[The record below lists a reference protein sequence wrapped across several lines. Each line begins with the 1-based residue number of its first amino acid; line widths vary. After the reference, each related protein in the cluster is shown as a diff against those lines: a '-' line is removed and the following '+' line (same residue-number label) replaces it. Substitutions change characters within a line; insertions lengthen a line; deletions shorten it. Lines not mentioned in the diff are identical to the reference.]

1 MNTNKIKVV
10 LAAVLVAAMT
20 GCATY
25 PEHVSLSDG
34 QKNAIKENNARA
46 AVAVTYDG
54 RLVAV
59 DENGKSLR
67 RCTIEPDG
75 KGELKQC
82 VGLQKGAT
90 VQSVRNITL
99 IKSKINP
106 DCWTFINPVLGFAE
120 EVCW

>member
-25 PEHVSLSDG
+25 TEHVSLSDG
-34 QKNAIKENNARA
+34 QKTAIKENKARA

-82 VGLQKGAT
+82 VGLQKGAA
-90 VQSVRNITL
+90 VQSVNSLTVIR
-99 IKSKINP
+99 SKINP
-106 DCWTFINPVLGFAE
+106 ECWTFYDGVYGFAQE
-120 EVCW
+120 FCW